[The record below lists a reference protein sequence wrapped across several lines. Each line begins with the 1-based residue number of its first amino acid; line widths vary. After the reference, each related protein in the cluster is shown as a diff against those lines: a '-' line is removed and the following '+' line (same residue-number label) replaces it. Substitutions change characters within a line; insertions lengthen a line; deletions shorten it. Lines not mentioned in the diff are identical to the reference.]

1 MAHAALS
8 ELRALDKHSLDDNDI
23 RVDPSKSQVPAAR
36 SPTNSLYVGPGERP
50 AAVSVNFARA
60 YADNDKNGLSALS
73 RRSHNR
79 RRKRTRKRFISG
91 SQTSIDNNSYE
102 EGEEAEE
109 EEESS
114 AREQEMLSCELRLL
128 RQILI
133 LSHLTEQ
140 IVLPQSPIVLLA

>member
-79 RRKRTRKRFISG
+79 RRKRTRN
-91 SQTSIDNNSYE
+91 D
-102 EGEEAEE
+102 
-109 EEESS
+109 SS
-114 AREQEMLSCELRLL
+114 RGVRRASTTTAMRRGRRRRRRAVHASRRCCRASLRLL
-128 RQILI
+128 RQIPHP
-133 LSHLTEQ
+133 LSSHRTDRPALN
-140 IVLPQSPIVLLA
+140 PPIVLLA